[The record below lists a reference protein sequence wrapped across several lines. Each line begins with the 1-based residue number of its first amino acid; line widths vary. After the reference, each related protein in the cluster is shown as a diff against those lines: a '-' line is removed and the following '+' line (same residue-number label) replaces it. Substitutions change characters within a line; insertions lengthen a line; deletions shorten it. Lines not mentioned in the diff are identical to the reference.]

1 MSNNSIYV
9 VLSISIHT
17 FLVEGDDVQYQITE
31 LTKISIHTFL
41 TEGDVVSVRCA
52 GAMVISIHTFLA
64 EGDIKIKEWAIGT
77 DISIHTFLAEGDDIQ
92 LFGSREADVF
102 QSTPSSRKVTFY
114 NSKEWHTLQFQST
127 PSSRKVTCCT
137 TNATVD

>member
-1 MSNNSIYV
+1 MVTYSYEFQSTPSSRKVTEYIPEVTVANV
-9 VLSISIHT
+9 ISIHT
-17 FLVEGDDVQYQITE
+17 FLAEGDIVE
-31 LTKISIHTFL
+31 PMP
-41 TEGDVVSVRCA
+41 EPV
-52 GAMVISIHTFLA
+52 MPISIHTFLA

>member
-1 MSNNSIYV
+1 MVTYSYEFQSTPSSRKV
-9 VLSISIHT
+9 
-17 FLVEGDDVQYQITE
+17 TE
-31 LTKISIHTFL
+31 YIPEVT
-41 TEGDVVSVRCA
+41 VA
-52 GAMVISIHTFLA
+52 NVISIHTFLA